1 MLSTLLYT
9 WSNYE
14 MVYTAANTYV
24 SSTGSTLRAVFVI
37 ITALCTIIATAIY
50 DYFTAMSVWYAL
62 HFSPYLSVHFM
73 NLSNYPYYFA
83 GGFVCLCCAGSAGL
97 LAGTIYWA
105 HKMAL
110 AAEEREM

>member
-62 HFSPYLSVHFM
+62 HFTIKFLGL
-73 NLSNYPYYFA
+73 NLTLINIIASFKPDFA
-83 GGFVCLCCAGSAGL
+83 FPCMSAV
-97 LAGTIYWA
+97 IQFS
-105 HKMAL
+105 
-110 AAEEREM
+110 